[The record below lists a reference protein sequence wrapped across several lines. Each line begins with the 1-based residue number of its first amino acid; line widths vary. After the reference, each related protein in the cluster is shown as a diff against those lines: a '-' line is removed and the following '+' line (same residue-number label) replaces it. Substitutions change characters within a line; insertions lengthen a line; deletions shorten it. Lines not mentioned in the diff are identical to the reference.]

1 MAKKGLKKSTGAE
14 DLESLSGETLR
25 SDKADLAEAAQYHI
39 NLDELESISPF
50 LEGIN
55 DTRYIQEEQ
64 EEIMSANTDI
74 QTTQE
79 NENLE
84 LKIEEVYIPL
94 KDMMRKI
101 FRRALR
107 PVVIISDDKIA
118 YTNPSFL
125 KILGKESAYEVMGRN
140 FWEFVSPEYWDSLSQ
155 GIGEILSSNQ
165 TLPVGIKTATGQ
177 VERINVDAVYIPD
190 EHTFSFILVGVPI
203 EPKTKIISGLYDEAT
218 GLPNYYLLED
228 RVNIAINSKSMKQ
241 NISLGKALAA
251 LICIEIEN
259 AESFTRIGNA
269 EQIFKRLLE
278 RILTSI
284 DKQYSFACGKNN
296 NQYWL
301 FIPEIESY
309 KKLVTEVEH
318 LKGLFDAPIEEEFTA
333 YHVKNSFGVSV
344 YPEPATSAKKL
355 FEQAELSVKKALK
368 DGGQRT
374 VIFGE

>member
-1 MAKKGLKKSTGAE
+1 MPKKSHKEGSAAQ
-14 DLESLSGETLR
+14 DLELLSDEQIVAN
-25 SDKADLAEAAQYHI
+25 KAELQEAAQYHI
-39 NLDELESISPF
+39 NLDDLESVDPL
-50 LEGIN
+50 LEDIN
-55 DTRYIQEEQ
+55 DSTYVQEEQ
-64 EEIMSANTDI
+64 YEKQKEQSPEEQTPTEDI
-74 QTTQE
+74 TL
-79 NENLE
+79 NM
-84 LKIEEVYIPL
+84 EEVYIPL

-118 YTNPSFL
+118 YANPAFL
-125 KILGKESAYEVMGRN
+125 KILGKESGYEVLGEN

-155 GIGEILSSNQ
+155 GIGEILNSNQ
-165 TLPVGIKTATGQ
+165 TLPVGIKTAAGH

-190 EHTFSFILVGVPI
+190 DHTFSFILIGVPI
-203 EPKTKIISGLYDEAT
+203 EPKAKIISGLYDEAT

-228 RVNIAINSKSMKQ
+228 RVNMAINSKPMQQKL
-241 NISLGKALAA
+241 SLGKALAA

-259 AESFTRIGNA
+259 MENFARIGNA

-301 FIPEIESY
+301 FIPEIENY
-309 KKLVTEVEH
+309 EKLVTEVDH
-318 LKGLFDAPIEEEFTA
+318 LKGLFDAPIEEEYTA

-368 DGGQRT
+368 DGGERT
-374 VIFGE
+374 IIFGE